1 MSAVDYGPRRPAEP
15 HYPVTRRQREALL
28 WIARGHTLAAAGRE
42 MGVTD
47 NGVNALLRLA
57 YRKLGARS
65 AAHAVALAMARG
77 LITAADIAE
86 PPHGRESAAGARE
99 APEPHASPQRPP
111 SGHTATR
118 TAPTTTTPKE
128 TAA

>member
-1 MSAVDYGPRRPAEP
+1 G
-15 HYPVTRRQREALL
+15 
-28 WIARGHTLAAAGRE
+28 AGRE

-47 NGVNALLRLA
+47 NGVNGLLRLV

-77 LITAADIAE
+77 LSPPNDLAE
-86 PPHGRESAAGARE
+86 PPHGRTAA
-99 APEPHASPQRPP
+99 S
-111 SGHTATR
+111 
-118 TAPTTTTPKE
+118 TAPATTTPKE

>member
-1 MSAVDYGPRRPAEP
+1 
-15 HYPVTRRQREALL
+15 
-28 WIARGHTLAAAGRE
+28 GRE

-47 NGVNALLRLA
+47 NGVTGLLRLV

-77 LITAADIAE
+77 LITPTDLAE
-86 PPHGRESAAGARE
+86 PPPG
-99 APEPHASPQRPP
+99 
-111 SGHTATR
+111 R
-118 TAPTTTTPKE
+118 TAASTAPATTTPKE